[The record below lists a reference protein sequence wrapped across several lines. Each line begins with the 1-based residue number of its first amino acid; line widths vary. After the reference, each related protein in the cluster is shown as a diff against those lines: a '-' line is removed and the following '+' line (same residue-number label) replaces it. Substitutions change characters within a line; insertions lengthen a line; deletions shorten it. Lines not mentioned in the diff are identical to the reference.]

1 VDRSWDYINRSQTH
15 DVEIGTEAPLFPEK
29 EYISGIFLAVWYRL
43 MADLDCGEE
52 DVEGNLSSGV
62 TVLMMEERANA
73 SLL

>member
-1 VDRSWDYINRSQTH
+1 
-15 DVEIGTEAPLFPEK
+15 
-29 EYISGIFLAVWYRL
+29 

-52 DVEGNLSSGV
+52 DVAGNLSSGV